1 MKKSILLLLMSALT
15 LSVSAQMMRRPSF
28 RPDWT
33 FQAPMPTNGTY
44 LFVVEQGEGN
54 TKREALNMAIGRVL
68 QSTANRIGVGVS
80 TDEIYRAMAT
90 GSDYEVIARNMKI
103 PFNKVCEFAVQ
114 DTVKYTWTMYVL
126 CQVAKAGNINVE
138 FDPHV
143 DCTKH
148 EHFKELMAKYQKQE
162 EDRMAAIKKAE
173 NSRNATALLAS
184 TFIPGSGQM
193 LKGHGGTGAAFLIGE
208 IAIFGGGTACHFLG
222 EEQVKIMKA
231 TGTTYADYQKA
242 KSAKNTLDI
251 AMWTCFGVGAAVHI
265 GNMVHAWFVS
275 DRHAPTNLTFAPA
288 LIQTNEY
295 MTPSYAMGA
304 GMQIKF

>member
-1 MKKSILLLLMSALT
+1 
-15 LSVSAQMMRRPSF
+15 
-28 RPDWT
+28 
-33 FQAPMPTNGTY
+33 MPTNGTY

-173 NSRNATALLAS
+173 TSQNAKALVVSVFVPGVGQMTKGHYVEGAITLVGEVALIGGGVGTLLAAQKQDK
-184 TFIPGSGQM
+184 ILGSYGIDYDTYQQA
-193 LKGHGGTGAAFLIGE
+193 LKSKPVFQG
-208 IAIFGGGTACHFLG
+208 
-222 EEQVKIMKA
+222 VS
-231 TGTTYADYQKA
+231 Y
-242 KSAKNTLDI
+242 
-251 AMWTCFGVGAAVHI
+251 TCFGFAAVLY
-265 GNMVHAWFVS
+265 GVNLWRAYTLEPKQKRYAFY
-275 DRHAPTNLTFAPA
+275 PTVVPVNDNNYA
-288 LIQTNEY
+288 LG
-295 MTPSYAMGA
+295 MGA
-304 GMQIKF
+304 TIKF